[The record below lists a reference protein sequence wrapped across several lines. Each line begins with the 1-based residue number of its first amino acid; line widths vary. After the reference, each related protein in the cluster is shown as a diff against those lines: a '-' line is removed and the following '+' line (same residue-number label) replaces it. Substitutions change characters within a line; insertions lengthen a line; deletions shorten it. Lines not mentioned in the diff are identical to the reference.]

1 MSRRGWILGTTVGVP
16 VAFVAVLAVEAM
28 MATRGEYLPAHFG
41 DRVDATLQPAAPQA
55 TAGALR
61 LVMLGDSTVAGVG
74 APTTDGSLPVLTAQ
88 RVADAIGRPVS
99 VTGLGV
105 SGARTLDV
113 AQEQAVLL
121 DGDADVVVVVIG
133 SNDTT
138 HATPPWRID
147 DQTAEMIAAV
157 GRNAPGAS
165 VVLGGV
171 PLFGS
176 ADALAQPLRWVVDQ
190 YAKVVRR
197 AQRQVAADAGITFV
211 NIAVEASPRF
221 RGVPEAMSSDGF
233 HPAPVGYGFWADAL
247 AAGITDAL
255 GATPPAATPR

>member
-1 MSRRGWILGTTVGVP
+1 MSRRRWVVGTAVGVP
-16 VAFVAVLAVEAM
+16 VAFVALLAVEAV
-28 MATRGEYLPAHFG
+28 MATRGQYLPAHFG
-41 DRVDATLQPAAPQA
+41 DRVDATVPPPSAPA
-55 TAGALR
+55 TGDTLR

-88 RVADAIGRPVS
+88 RVADATGRSVS

-113 AQEQAVLL
+113 TQEQAPLL
-121 DGDADVVVVVIG
+121 GDDIDVVVVVIG

-138 HATPPWRID
+138 HVTPPWRID
-147 DQTAEMIAAV
+147 DQTRDMIAAV
-157 GRNAPGAS
+157 RRHAPEAA

-190 YAKVVRR
+190 YAKVVRG
-197 AQRQVAADAGITFV
+197 AQREVAAEAGVTFV

-221 RGVPEAMSSDGF
+221 RGVPEAMSADGF

-247 AAGITDAL
+247 AVGVVEAL
-255 GATPPAATPR
+255 G

>member
-1 MSRRGWILGTTVGVP
+1 MSRRGWIIGTTVGVP
-16 VAFVAVLAVEAM
+16 VAFVALLAVEAV
-28 MATRGEYLPAHFG
+28 MATRGQYLPAHFG
-41 DRVDATLQPAAPQA
+41 DRVDATLQPAAGE
-55 TAGALR
+55 TTGSTLR
-61 LVMLGDSTVAGVG
+61 MVMLGDSTVAGVG
-74 APTTDGSLPVLTAQ
+74 APTAGGSLPVQTAQ
-88 RVADAIGRPVS
+88 RVADATGRPVS

-113 AQEQAVLL
+113 IEEQAVLL
-121 DGDADVVVVVIG
+121 DGDADVVVIVIG

-147 DQTAEMIAAV
+147 DQTRQMIDAV
-157 GRNAPGAS
+157 RRNAPDAA

-190 YAKVVRR
+190 YAKVVRS
-197 AQRQVAADAGITFV
+197 AQQQVATEAGITFV

-247 AAGITDAL
+247 AEGITR